1 MVEFSAMSS
10 VATTSKKQMQ
20 AAKRAGHKRV
30 CLEPVE
36 TMG

>member
-1 MVEFSAMSS
+1 MFS
-10 VATTSKKQMQ
+10 VGATTFKHMLS
-20 AAKRAGHKRV
+20 AKRAGHKRV